1 MEGFG
6 GAPRFLAYPRAFT
19 VRSGTDAVLSC
30 QITGEP
36 RPSILWEKDKTPVEP
51 SGRFHVEA
59 KGDLYSLLVSRAT
72 PQDSGL
78 YVCKAKNS
86 VGATYA
92 AATLKVE
99 AGEPQEEEGCSGGEA
114 PAFLVA
120 PSSTRVCRGEDV
132 MFTCRVSGQPC
143 PVLEWE
149 KDGHKLSDIF
159 ESSHFAMGQEPEDWH
174 FLKLFGARPPDGGV
188 YVCRARSGSREAL
201 AAAVL
206 LVEPQVLPDGLPNG
220 SPADGPE
227 PPAER
232 QQRRR
237 QHAAGRRAGPETWV
251 PNGVVPAG
259 VPRAKAF
266 AVSVGK
272 HAKFRCYVTGKPK
285 PEIVWQK
292 DGEPL
297 APGRRH
303 LIYEDREGYFI
314 LKVLY
319 CKPQDQGLYV
329 CTASNTAGQTLSAVQ
344 LQVKEHRLRF
354 QVQLTDVEVA
364 EQEDAVLECQVPLE
378 TIPTAWYLEDRE
390 LQPSHKYVMEEQG
403 VLRRLTIRDA
413 RTDDD
418 GIYLCQMKDKG
429 RSIAEVS
436 VRGVIAKR
444 LPRKLDVMEGENAVF
459 CVETQEVVEG
469 TCWSR
474 DGLQLRESPHIVLK
488 SFGRTHL
495 LVLVH
500 VTRQD
505 AGIISFTVGESQTSS
520 QLRVKCVKRD
530 PPSAP
535 VAAEMSVAESNA
547 ALLTWCPA
555 PDAHLHPP
563 SRYLLERREAAGG
576 EWVQCLATDLPGRVR
591 VLGDSVPREADYC
604 FRIRAANEHGR
615 SSPVEFPGSV
625 HLAPAARLERGLQD
639 ARVRDGEDARFSLE
653 LSAAV
658 HGTWILNGAR
668 LGEEEEET
676 GGRCSV
682 RRHGTEHS
690 LLIRGVRLAD
700 SGAQV
705 TFVSGGVRDSATLH
719 VQGEW
724 GARPEVLP
732 EEQQG
737 LSSWGMLLTPPRCL
751 SAPQV
756 CIAPV
761 PEAERL
767 REVPEGLP
775 VLLECQVSPPGAS
788 VCWLKDGEAVPPD
801 DVIALQAEGC
811 VRRLLLRSA
820 GPSDTGVYTCDAGD
834 DAVSFVVTVTEAP
847 VRIVSSNEEAPHA
860 YAAGQ
865 RVELW
870 CQLSRPAA
878 PVRWYKDG
886 EEVEAGESLVLE
898 QEGPWRRLVLP
909 CARPQDAGE
918 FVCDARG
925 DSVFYTVTV
934 AEAPVRIVSS
944 NEEAPHAYAAGQRV
958 ELWCQLSR
966 PAAPVR
972 WYKDGEEVEAGES
985 LVLEQEGPWRRLVLP
1000 CARPQD
1006 AGEFVCDAGGDSV
1019 FYTVTVAAPQVRIA
1033 PVPKAQQLREVLVG
1047 LTVLLECQVSPPD
1060 APVRWL
1066 KDGEAVVPT
1075 EVLAIHSE
1083 GCSRRLHI
1091 PAAVASDSGMY
1102 TCDAGDHAASFR
1114 VTVSGELPGGCLS
1127 SCGAHLVQQLSPAM
1141 CPLAE
1146 APVRIVSS
1154 NEEAPH
1160 AYVVGQR
1167 VELWCQLSH
1176 PAAPVRWYKDGE
1188 EVEAGESLVLEQEG
1202 PWRRLVLPC
1211 AQLQDAGEFI
1221 CDARDA
1227 SVSYHVSVAEPP
1239 VRILH
1244 PPQRSLELPVQAPG
1258 RVELRCEL
1266 SVPEAPVRWF
1276 KDGLEVD
1283 ETDNLLL
1290 LAEGAWRCLLI
1301 PRSSAEDTGEY
1312 ICESKDEAISFDVKV
1327 SEPPVRILQPRRPLP
1342 VVTVSPGETVML
1354 GCELSRADAPVR
1366 WAKEGVRLEA
1376 GGSLVLEE
1384 EGAHRRL
1391 LIPAARAEHSGKY
1404 ICDAT
1409 DDTVTFTVQVLDPP
1423 VRILEREVLP
1433 TRRHCWAMEDLVLE
1447 VHLSHA
1453 HREVKWYKDGE
1464 KLQDTGRVRLEE
1476 DGARRSL
1483 VILGATGRDA
1493 GEYLCDTG
1501 DDSIVFFV
1509 TVEVPEPPVTIVG
1522 SMGATEHQYLVAGE
1536 DLVLAYELSRPDA
1549 TVRWLRDG
1557 QEVQPGE
1564 RVQVETRGVL
1574 RQLTVRGVQ
1583 PSDSGCYICDAASDR
1598 VVMNVE
1604 VSAQPVRIV
1613 NKEEAQSPLEVLEGD
1628 SVTLVARL
1636 SPETAAVQ
1644 WQKDGQ
1650 TLRSGGRLLVCSEGP
1665 VRSLTIKQ
1673 AELGDGGIFLCDAG
1687 DDEVHFTLH
1696 VKEAPVLFVNKREER
1711 EKLLV
1716 LEGGSAVLSAVTS
1729 TERADVTWLGPRQ
1742 AAVAGE
1748 RCELRRDGRVH
1759 SLVLCNVAK
1768 EDAGVYT
1775 CLSPHDQMQFDVSVR
1790 ELRVKFLRGLSDVRA
1805 RQGERAVLWCELC
1818 KARGDV
1824 VWRKDGRVLVPGPRR
1839 QMMAEGR
1846 ERSLV
1851 LSRVEPED
1859 AGEYCCESNDD
1870 KTLAMLTVQGELCPR
1885 LGRLPGDPCATRA
1898 VGKLGMAVAGGVR
1911 GRSAALQ
1918 DGRSPALCPDAPVV
1932 VPRVVEII
1940 TELQSLTVLEGEDA
1954 TFKCLVSPEDVAVTW
1969 QLNGQPVVPGKRLL
1983 VTRSGLCHSLTL
1995 QQCQL
2000 GDAGTV
2006 TANAEGLVST
2016 ARLSVQEAQVL
2027 FVRKLRDVVAEE
2039 QGDVCLEVEVSHE
2052 AAEVQW
2058 LKQGVLLQPGSKY
2071 QLQESGCRRTLTIHC
2086 LGPGDRGTYRCES
2099 LHDRTQAKLCV
2110 EPRKVSIQTP
2120 LADVETF
2127 EKETATFHLELS
2139 HPGVPGVWTRD
2150 GIRVKPSSTC
2160 RISATG
2166 CGHSLTLEGLAL
2178 EDSGTVTF
2186 TADNLRCSARLLVRE
2201 PPVTMV
2207 RVPRD
2212 LGVPETGVASFE
2224 CELSRP
2230 SVEVKWFKVSVRPNC
2245 LQQRPAASSSPF
2257 HPPPG
2262 CCRPCWG
2269 CRQRNGGQ
2277 SSGVLPAC
2285 TPEHALPGQD
2295 GQELRPGP
2303 NCRIYSA
2310 GRRRVLQ
2317 LSRCE
2322 LADAGIYTC
2331 DAGDCRASATLHVQ
2345 GTATQPPGGTRTP
2358 KPCAIRSPSPLAALA
2373 PCPSPTERQVCIVQD
2388 LQDAQVREGDN
2399 AVFTCEASHGD
2410 VKGEWFRDGEK
2421 IKVSGTVKIR
2431 QEGTRHFLLLC
2442 GVRPEDAGLV
2452 RFAAGMA
2459 VSEASLRVEALPIRI
2474 VKPLRDKTVLAQH
2487 KATLECTV
2495 SHARGRV
2502 RWLRGDTEIFA
2513 GDKYEICNLDCY
2525 RTLIIHRVGPEDE
2538 DSYTCDAFDDRST
2551 ARLLVEGEGA
2561 PRGAPLGAGGG
2572 TMPRS
2577 RGTPGSL
2584 SPCPTACKGL
2594 SAGVG
2599 GAGCIWDQG
2608 SVPTLSGTSLS
2619 GAPCRSGNA
2628 AALPDFHC
2636 PHREVEARMRHSG
2649 AARRQT
2655 DTTAGRWGHASPRN
2669 IWTRRH
2675 HPQPALPSGLCIKH
2689 FFLTWLLPPQRARVP
2704 LGEGVVAP
2712 LCIPPSI
2719 PGEPRPQDP
2728 PSPLPPAQ
2736 PPAPHTRLRK
2746 ALYCAAVASAAFGT
2760 FTKETEKGDGGVAL
2774 RGRGRL
2780 AETCSSW
2787 GSGASRSRLEGAPKA
2802 GGAPRSSL
2810 ATTLPAWPWGS
2821 PGSLRNKL
2829 IQITAREIYTRR
2841 EPLPAAALRAGA
2853 PALPCP
2859 SRRLGPTPGPPPG
2872 HYKIQSPAKQRR
2884 PLQGS
2889 PLP

>member
-30 QITGEP
+30 QITGDP
-36 RPSILWEKDKTPVEP
+36 RPSILWEKDKTPIEP

-159 ESSHFAMGQEPEDWH
+159 ESSHFAVGQEPEDWH
-174 FLKLFGARPPDGGV
+174 FLKLFSARPPDGGV

-237 QHAAGRRAGPETWV
+237 RHAEGRRAGPETWM

-364 EQEDAVLECQVPLE
+364 EREDAVLECQVPLE

-403 VLRRLTIRDA
+403 VVRRLTIRDA

-505 AGIISFTVGESQTSS
+505 AGIISFAVGESQTSS

-555 PDAHLHPP
+555 PDAHLRPP

-576 EWVQCLATDLPGRVR
+576 EWVQCLATDLPGHVR

-604 FRIRAANEHGR
+604 FRICAANEHGR

-668 LGEEEEET
+668 LGEEEEEGV

-682 RRHGTEHS
+682 QRHGTEHS

-705 TFVSGGVRDSATLH
+705 TFVSGGVRDSAMLH
-719 VQGEW
+719 VQ
-724 GARPEVLP
+724 
-732 EEQQG
+732 
-737 LSSWGMLLTPPRCL
+737 
-751 SAPQV
+751 APQV

-788 VCWLKDGEAVPPD
+788 ICWLKDGEAVPPD

-870 CQLSRPAA
+870 CQLSRPVA

-886 EEVEAGESLVLE
+886 EEVEAGENLVLE

-918 FVCDARG
+918 FVCDAGG

-972 WYKDGEEVEAGES
+972 WYKDGEEVEAGEN

-1019 FYTVTVAAPQVRIA
+1019 FYTVTVA
-1033 PVPKAQQLREVLVG
+1033 
-1047 LTVLLECQVSPPD
+1047 
-1060 APVRWL
+1060 
-1066 KDGEAVVPT
+1066 
-1075 EVLAIHSE
+1075 
-1083 GCSRRLHI
+1083 
-1091 PAAVASDSGMY
+1091 
-1102 TCDAGDHAASFR
+1102 
-1114 VTVSGELPGGCLS
+1114 
-1127 SCGAHLVQQLSPAM
+1127 
-1141 CPLAE
+1141 
-1146 APVRIVSS
+1146 
-1154 NEEAPH
+1154 
-1160 AYVVGQR
+1160 
-1167 VELWCQLSH
+1167 
-1176 PAAPVRWYKDGE
+1176 
-1188 EVEAGESLVLEQEG
+1188 
-1202 PWRRLVLPC
+1202 
-1211 AQLQDAGEFI
+1211 
-1221 CDARDA
+1221 
-1227 SVSYHVSVAEPP
+1227 EPP

-1244 PPQRSLELPVQAPG
+1244 PLQRSLELPVQAPG

-1301 PRSSAEDTGEY
+1301 PQSSAEDTGEY
-1312 ICESKDEAISFDVKV
+1312 ICESKDEAVSFDVKV

-1342 VVTVSPGETVML
+1342 VVTVSPGETVAL
-1354 GCELSRADAPVR
+1354 GCELSRADAPVH
-1366 WAKEGVRLEA
+1366 WAKDGVRLEA

-1404 ICDAT
+1404 ICDAA
-1409 DDTVTFTVQVLDPP
+1409 DDTVTFTVQVLDPL
-1423 VRILEREVLP
+1423 VRILERDVLP

-1453 HREVKWYKDGE
+1453 HGEVKWYKDGE

-1522 SMGATEHQYLVAGE
+1522 SMGAAEHQYLVAGE
-1536 DLVLAYELSRPDA
+1536 DLVLAYELSHPDT

-1564 RVQVETRGVL
+1564 RVQVEASGVL

-1583 PSDSGCYICDAASDR
+1583 PSDSGCYVCDAASDR

-1604 VSAQPVRIV
+1604 VLAQPVRVV

-1696 VKEAPVLFVNKREER
+1696 VKEAPVLFVNKQEER

-1716 LEGGSAVLSAVTS
+1716 LEGGSAVLSAVAS

-1768 EDAGVYT
+1768 EDAGVYP

-1824 VWRKDGRVLVPGPRR
+1824 VWRKDGRVLVPGPRL

-1870 KTLAMLTVQGELCPR
+1870 KTLAMLTV
-1885 LGRLPGDPCATRA
+1885 
-1898 VGKLGMAVAGGVR
+1898 K
-1911 GRSAALQ
+1911 
-1918 DGRSPALCPDAPVV
+1918 

-1969 QLNGQPVVPGKRLL
+1969 QLNGQPVVPGKRLR

-2110 EPRKVSIQTP
+2110 EPRKVSIRTP

-2160 RISATG
+2160 RISAMG
-2166 CGHSLTLEGLAL
+2166 CGHSLTLEGLTL

-2212 LGVPETGVASFE
+2212 LGVPETGVATFE

-2230 SVEVKWFKVSVRPNC
+2230 SAEVKWFK
-2245 LQQRPAASSSPF
+2245 
-2257 HPPPG
+2257 
-2262 CCRPCWG
+2262 
-2269 CRQRNGGQ
+2269 
-2277 SSGVLPAC
+2277 
-2285 TPEHALPGQD
+2285 D

-2331 DAGDCRASATLHVQ
+2331 DADDCRASATLHVQ
-2345 GTATQPPGGTRTP
+2345 
-2358 KPCAIRSPSPLAALA
+2358 
-2373 PCPSPTERQVCIVQD
+2373 ERQVRIVQD

-2421 IKVSGTVKIR
+2421 IKVSSTVKIR

-2442 GVRPEDAGLV
+2442 GVRPEDAGLI
-2452 RFAAGMA
+2452 RFEAGMA
-2459 VSEASLRVEALPIRI
+2459 VSEASLQVEALPIRI
-2474 VKPLRDKTVLAQH
+2474 VKPLRDKTVLARH

-2561 PRGAPLGAGGG
+2561 P
-2572 TMPRS
+2572 
-2577 RGTPGSL
+2577 
-2584 SPCPTACKGL
+2584 
-2594 SAGVG
+2594 
-2599 GAGCIWDQG
+2599 
-2608 SVPTLSGTSLS
+2608 
-2619 GAPCRSGNA
+2619 
-2628 AALPDFHC
+2628 
-2636 PHREVEARMRHSG
+2636 
-2649 AARRQT
+2649 
-2655 DTTAGRWGHASPRN
+2655 
-2669 IWTRRH
+2669 
-2675 HPQPALPSGLCIKH
+2675 
-2689 FFLTWLLPPQRARVP
+2689 
-2704 LGEGVVAP
+2704 
-2712 LCIPPSI
+2712 
-2719 PGEPRPQDP
+2719 
-2728 PSPLPPAQ
+2728 
-2736 PPAPHTRLRK
+2736 
-2746 ALYCAAVASAAFGT
+2746 
-2760 FTKETEKGDGGVAL
+2760 
-2774 RGRGRL
+2774 
-2780 AETCSSW
+2780 
-2787 GSGASRSRLEGAPKA
+2787 
-2802 GGAPRSSL
+2802 
-2810 ATTLPAWPWGS
+2810 
-2821 PGSLRNKL
+2821 
-2829 IQITAREIYTRR
+2829 
-2841 EPLPAAALRAGA
+2841 
-2853 PALPCP
+2853 
-2859 SRRLGPTPGPPPG
+2859 
-2872 HYKIQSPAKQRR
+2872 
-2884 PLQGS
+2884 
-2889 PLP
+2889 

>member
-30 QITGEP
+30 QITGDP
-36 RPSILWEKDKTPVEP
+36 RPSILWEKDKTPIEP

-159 ESSHFAMGQEPEDWH
+159 ESSHFAVGQEPEDWH
-174 FLKLFGARPPDGGV
+174 FLKLFSARPPDGGV

-206 LVEPQVLPDGLPNG
+206 LVEPQVPPDGLPNG

-227 PPAER
+227 PPVER
-232 QQRRR
+232 QR
-237 QHAAGRRAGPETWV
+237 
-251 PNGVVPAG
+251 
-259 VPRAKAF
+259 RAKAF

-285 PEIVWQK
+285 PEIIWQK
-292 DGEPL
+292 DGEAL

-364 EQEDAVLECQVPLE
+364 EREDAVLECQVPLE

-403 VLRRLTIRDA
+403 VVRRLTIRDA

-505 AGIISFTVGESQTSS
+505 AGIISFAVGESQTSS

-555 PDAHLHPP
+555 PDAHLRPP
-563 SRYLLERREAAGG
+563 SRYLLERREAVGG

-604 FRIRAANEHGR
+604 FRICAANEHGR

-658 HGTWILNGAR
+658 HGTWIFNGAR
-668 LGEEEEET
+668 LGEEEEEEV

-682 RRHGTEHS
+682 QRHGTEHS

-719 VQGEW
+719 VQ
-724 GARPEVLP
+724 
-732 EEQQG
+732 
-737 LSSWGMLLTPPRCL
+737 
-751 SAPQV
+751 
-756 CIAPV
+756 
-761 PEAERL
+761 
-767 REVPEGLP
+767 
-775 VLLECQVSPPGAS
+775 
-788 VCWLKDGEAVPPD
+788 
-801 DVIALQAEGC
+801 
-811 VRRLLLRSA
+811 
-820 GPSDTGVYTCDAGD
+820 
-834 DAVSFVVTVTEAP
+834 EAP
-847 VRIVSSNEEAPHA
+847 VRIISSNEEAPHA

-886 EEVEAGESLVLE
+886 EEVEAGE
-898 QEGPWRRLVLP
+898 
-909 CARPQDAGE
+909 
-918 FVCDARG
+918 
-925 DSVFYTVTV
+925 
-934 AEAPVRIVSS
+934 
-944 NEEAPHAYAAGQRV
+944 N
-958 ELWCQLSR
+958 
-966 PAAPVR
+966 
-972 WYKDGEEVEAGES
+972 

-1019 FYTVTVAAPQVRIA
+1019 FYTITVAEAPVRIISSNEEAPHAYTAGQRVELWCQVLVLSAPQVRIA

-1091 PAAVASDSGMY
+1091 PAAAASDSGMY

-1114 VTVSGELPGGCLS
+1114 VTVSD
-1127 SCGAHLVQQLSPAM
+1127 
-1141 CPLAE
+1141 
-1146 APVRIVSS
+1146 APVRIISS
-1154 NEEAPH
+1154 NDEAPH
-1160 AYVVGQR
+1160 AYVVGQH
-1167 VELWCQLSH
+1167 VKLWCQLSH

-1211 AQLQDAGEFI
+1211 ARLQDTGEFI

-1227 SVSYHVSVAEPP
+1227 SVSYHISVAEPP

-1301 PRSSAEDTGEY
+1301 PRSSAEDAGEY
-1312 ICESKDEAISFDVKV
+1312 ICESKDEAGHTVLA
-1327 SEPPVRILQPRRPLP
+1327 EPPVQILQPRRPLP
-1342 VVTVSPGETVML
+1342 VVTVSPGETVTL

-1366 WAKEGVRLEA
+1366 WAKDGVRLEA

-1391 LIPAARAEHSGKY
+1391 LIPTARAEHSGKY
-1404 ICDAT
+1404 ICDAA
-1409 DDTVTFTVQVLDPP
+1409 DDTVTFTVQVL
-1423 VRILEREVLP
+1423 
-1433 TRRHCWAMEDLVLE
+1433 
-1447 VHLSHA
+1447 
-1453 HREVKWYKDGE
+1453 
-1464 KLQDTGRVRLEE
+1464 
-1476 DGARRSL
+1476 
-1483 VILGATGRDA
+1483 
-1493 GEYLCDTG
+1493 
-1501 DDSIVFFV
+1501 
-1509 TVEVPEPPVTIVG
+1509 
-1522 SMGATEHQYLVAGE
+1522 
-1536 DLVLAYELSRPDA
+1536 
-1549 TVRWLRDG
+1549 
-1557 QEVQPGE
+1557 
-1564 RVQVETRGVL
+1564 
-1574 RQLTVRGVQ
+1574 
-1583 PSDSGCYICDAASDR
+1583 
-1598 VVMNVE
+1598 
-1604 VSAQPVRIV
+1604 AQPVRIV

-1696 VKEAPVLFVNKREER
+1696 VKEAPVLFVNKQEER

-1716 LEGGSAVLSAVTS
+1716 LEGGSAVLSAIAS
-1729 TERADVTWLGPRQ
+1729 TERADVTWLGPQ
-1742 AAVAGE
+1742 QVAVAGE

-1824 VWRKDGRVLVPGPRR
+1824 VWRKDGRVLVPGPRQ

-1885 LGRLPGDPCATRA
+1885 LGHLPGDPCATRA
-1898 VGKLGMAVAGGVR
+1898 VGKLGMAVAGG
-1911 GRSAALQ
+1911 
-1918 DGRSPALCPDAPVV
+1918 C
-1932 VPRVVEII
+1932 
-1940 TELQSLTVLEGEDA
+1940 
-1954 TFKCLVSPEDVAVTW
+1954 
-1969 QLNGQPVVPGKRLL
+1969 
-1983 VTRSGLCHSLTL
+1983 
-1995 QQCQL
+1995 
-2000 GDAGTV
+2000 GDAQ
-2006 TANAEGLVST
+2006 
-2016 ARLSVQEAQVL
+2016 RL
-2027 FVRKLRDVVAEE
+2027 
-2039 QGDVCLEVEVSHE
+2039 
-2052 AAEVQW
+2052 
-2058 LKQGVLLQPGSKY
+2058 
-2071 QLQESGCRRTLTIHC
+2071 CRTG
-2086 LGPGDRGTYRCES
+2086 GPQC
-2099 LHDRTQAKLCV
+2099 C
-2110 EPRKVSIQTP
+2110 
-2120 LADVETF
+2120 
-2127 EKETATFHLELS
+2127 
-2139 HPGVPGVWTRD
+2139 
-2150 GIRVKPSSTC
+2150 
-2160 RISATG
+2160 
-2166 CGHSLTLEGLAL
+2166 AL
-2178 EDSGTVTF
+2178 
-2186 TADNLRCSARLLVRE
+2186 
-2201 PPVTMV
+2201 
-2207 RVPRD
+2207 
-2212 LGVPETGVASFE
+2212 
-2224 CELSRP
+2224 
-2230 SVEVKWFKVSVRPNC
+2230 
-2245 LQQRPAASSSPF
+2245 
-2257 HPPPG
+2257 
-2262 CCRPCWG
+2262 
-2269 CRQRNGGQ
+2269 
-2277 SSGVLPAC
+2277 
-2285 TPEHALPGQD
+2285 
-2295 GQELRPGP
+2295 
-2303 NCRIYSA
+2303 
-2310 GRRRVLQ
+2310 
-2317 LSRCE
+2317 
-2322 LADAGIYTC
+2322 
-2331 DAGDCRASATLHVQ
+2331 
-2345 GTATQPPGGTRTP
+2345 
-2358 KPCAIRSPSPLAALA
+2358 
-2373 PCPSPTERQVCIVQD
+2373 
-2388 LQDAQVREGDN
+2388 
-2399 AVFTCEASHGD
+2399 
-2410 VKGEWFRDGEK
+2410 
-2421 IKVSGTVKIR
+2421 
-2431 QEGTRHFLLLC
+2431 
-2442 GVRPEDAGLV
+2442 
-2452 RFAAGMA
+2452 
-2459 VSEASLRVEALPIRI
+2459 
-2474 VKPLRDKTVLAQH
+2474 
-2487 KATLECTV
+2487 
-2495 SHARGRV
+2495 
-2502 RWLRGDTEIFA
+2502 
-2513 GDKYEICNLDCY
+2513 
-2525 RTLIIHRVGPEDE
+2525 
-2538 DSYTCDAFDDRST
+2538 
-2551 ARLLVEGEGA
+2551 
-2561 PRGAPLGAGGG
+2561 
-2572 TMPRS
+2572 MPR
-2577 RGTPGSL
+2577 L
-2584 SPCPTACKGL
+2584 
-2594 SAGVG
+2594 
-2599 GAGCIWDQG
+2599 
-2608 SVPTLSGTSLS
+2608 
-2619 GAPCRSGNA
+2619 
-2628 AALPDFHC
+2628 
-2636 PHREVEARMRHSG
+2636 
-2649 AARRQT
+2649 
-2655 DTTAGRWGHASPRN
+2655 
-2669 IWTRRH
+2669 
-2675 HPQPALPSGLCIKH
+2675 
-2689 FFLTWLLPPQRARVP
+2689 
-2704 LGEGVVAP
+2704 
-2712 LCIPPSI
+2712 
-2719 PGEPRPQDP
+2719 
-2728 PSPLPPAQ
+2728 
-2736 PPAPHTRLRK
+2736 
-2746 ALYCAAVASAAFGT
+2746 
-2760 FTKETEKGDGGVAL
+2760 
-2774 RGRGRL
+2774 
-2780 AETCSSW
+2780 
-2787 GSGASRSRLEGAPKA
+2787 
-2802 GGAPRSSL
+2802 
-2810 ATTLPAWPWGS
+2810 
-2821 PGSLRNKL
+2821 
-2829 IQITAREIYTRR
+2829 
-2841 EPLPAAALRAGA
+2841 
-2853 PALPCP
+2853 
-2859 SRRLGPTPGPPPG
+2859 
-2872 HYKIQSPAKQRR
+2872 
-2884 PLQGS
+2884 
-2889 PLP
+2889 

>member
-1 MEGFG
+1 MEGFR

-19 VRSGTDAVLSC
+19 VQSGADAVLSC
-30 QITGEP
+30 QITGDP
-36 RPSILWEKDKTPVEP
+36 QPSILWEKDKTPIEP
-51 SGRFHVEA
+51 SDRFHVEA
-59 KGDLYSLLVSRAT
+59 KGDLYSLLVSHAT

-78 YVCKAKNS
+78 YICKARNS
-86 VGATYA
+86 VGETYA

-99 AGEPQEEEGCSGGEA
+99 VGEPLQEDGCSGGEA
-114 PAFLVA
+114 PTFLVA

-149 KDGHKLSDIF
+149 KDGRKLSDLF
-159 ESSHFAMGQEPEDWH
+159 ESSHFEVGKEPEDWH
-174 FLKLFGARPPDGGV
+174 FLKLFGTRPPDGGV

-206 LVEPQVLPDGLPNG
+206 LVEPRAPPEGLPNG
-220 SPADGPE
+220 CPADGPQLLV
-227 PPAER
+227 ER

-237 QHAAGRRAGPETWV
+237 WHVVGRHTGPETQV
-251 PNGVVPAG
+251 PNGMVPAG
-259 VPRAKAF
+259 VPGAKVF
-266 AVSVGK
+266 AVSAGK

-285 PEIVWQK
+285 PEIIWQK

-297 APGRRH
+297 IPGRRH
-303 LIYEDREGYFI
+303 LVYEDREGYFI

-319 CKPQDQGLYV
+319 CKPQDQGLYI

-354 QVQLTDVEVA
+354 QVQLADVEVA
-364 EQEDAVLECQVPLE
+364 EREDAVLECQVPLE

-390 LQPSHKYVMEEQG
+390 LQPSHKYVMEERG
-403 VLRRLTIRDA
+403 VVRRLTIRDA

-436 VRGVIAKR
+436 VRGVITKR

-459 CVETQEVVEG
+459 CVETREVSEG
-469 TCWSR
+469 ICWSR
-474 DGLQLRESPHIVLK
+474 DGLQLRESPRTVLK

-505 AGIISFTVGESQTSS
+505 AGIISFAVGESQSCS

-535 VAAEMSVAESNA
+535 VAAQMSVAESNA

-555 PDAHLHPP
+555 PDAHLRPP
-563 SRYLLERREAAGG
+563 GRYLLERREVAGG
-576 EWVQCLATDLPGRVR
+576 EWVQCLATDLPGHVR

-604 FRIRAANEHGR
+604 FRVCAANKHGR
-615 SSPVEFPGSV
+615 SCPVEFPGSV
-625 HLAPAARLERGLQD
+625 HLAPAAHLEKGLQD
-639 ARVRDGEDARFSLE
+639 VWVRDGEDARFSLE

-658 HGTWILNGAR
+658 LGAWFLNGAR
-668 LGEEEEET
+668 LGEEEEEDAV

-682 RRHGTEHS
+682 QRHGTEHS
-690 LLIRGVRLAD
+690 LLIRGVRVAE

-705 TFVSGGVRDSATLH
+705 TFMSGSVRDSATLH
-719 VQGEW
+719 VE
-724 GARPEVLP
+724 
-732 EEQQG
+732 
-737 LSSWGMLLTPPRCL
+737 
-751 SAPQV
+751 APQV
-756 CIAPV
+756 CITPL

-767 REVPEGLP
+767 REVSSGLP
-775 VLLECQVSPPGAS
+775 VLLECQVSPPGAP
-788 VCWLKDGEAVPPD
+788 VRWLKDGEAVPLD
-801 DVIALQAEGC
+801 DVIAVQAEGC

-820 GPSDTGVYTCDAGD
+820 GPTDTGVYTCDAGD
-834 DAVSFVVTVTEAP
+834 DAVNFVVTVTEAP
-847 VRIVSSNEEAPHA
+847 VRILGSNEEAPHA
-860 YAAGQ
+860 YTAGQ

-886 EEVEAGESLVLE
+886 EEVEEGESLVLE
-898 QEGPWRRLVLP
+898 QEGPRCRLVLP

-918 FVCDARG
+918 FVCDAGG

-934 AEAPVRIVSS
+934 AEAPVRILGS
-944 NEEAPHAYAAGQRV
+944 NEEAPHAYTAGQRV

-972 WYKDGEEVEAGES
+972 WYKDGEEVEEGES
-985 LVLEQEGPWRRLVLP
+985 LVLEQEGPRCRLVLP

-1033 PVPKAQQLREVLVG
+1033 PVPEAQQLQEVLAG
-1047 LTVLLECQVSPPD
+1047 LPVLLECHVSPPE
-1060 APVRWL
+1060 APVHWL

-1075 EVLAIHSE
+1075 KVLAICSE

-1091 PAAVASDSGMY
+1091 PAAAPSDSGTY
-1102 TCDAGDHAASFR
+1102 TCDAGDDATSFR
-1114 VTVSGELPGGCLS
+1114 VTVS
-1127 SCGAHLVQQLSPAM
+1127 
-1141 CPLAE
+1141 E
-1146 APVRIVSS
+1146 APVRIVGS
-1154 NEEAPH
+1154 NKEAPH
-1160 AYVVGQR
+1160 TYVAGQH

-1176 PAAPVRWYKDGE
+1176 LVAPVHWYKDGE
-1188 EVEAGESLVLEQEG
+1188 EVEEGENLVLEQE
-1202 PWRRLVLPC
+1202 RLRCRLVLPC
-1211 AQLQDAGEFI
+1211 ARLQDTGEFI
-1221 CDARDA
+1221 CDAGDA
-1227 SVSYHVSVAEPP
+1227 SVSYHVLVAEPP

-1244 PPQRSLELPVQAPG
+1244 PPQRSLELLAQAPG

-1266 SVPEAPVRWF
+1266 SVPDAPVRWF

-1283 ETDNLLL
+1283 ETNNLLL

-1301 PRSSAEDTGEY
+1301 PRSSAEDMGEY
-1312 ICESKDEAISFDVKV
+1312 ICETKDEAVSFDVRV
-1327 SEPPVRILQPRRPLP
+1327 SELPVRILQPLRPPP

-1354 GCELSRADAPVR
+1354 GCELSCADAPVR
-1366 WAKEGVRLEA
+1366 WDKEGVRLEA

-1391 LIPAARAEHSGKY
+1391 VIPAARAEHSGKY
-1404 ICDAT
+1404 ICAAA
-1409 DDTVTFTVQVLDPP
+1409 DDTVTFTVQVLDPL
-1423 VRILEREVLP
+1423 VRILERDVLP
-1433 TRRHCWAMEDLVLE
+1433 THRHCQAMEDLVLE

-1453 HREVKWYKDGE
+1453 HGEVKWYKDGE

-1476 DGARRSL
+1476 DGTRRSL

-1522 SMGATEHQYLVAGE
+1522 STGTVEHRCLVAGE
-1536 DLVLAYELSRPDA
+1536 DLVLACELSRPDA
-1549 TVRWLRDG
+1549 TVCWLREG

-1564 RVQVETRGVL
+1564 RVQVEARGVL
-1574 RQLTVRGVQ
+1574 RQLTIHGAQ

-1598 VVMNVE
+1598 VVTSVE
-1604 VSAQPVRIV
+1604 VSARPVRIV

-1636 SPETAAVQ
+1636 SPETAVVQ

-1665 VRSLTIKQ
+1665 ARSLTIKQ

-1687 DDEVHFTLH
+1687 DDEVYFTLH

-1716 LEGGSAVLSAVTS
+1716 LEGSSAVLSAVTS
-1729 TERADVTWLGPRQ
+1729 SERADVTWLGPQQ
-1742 AAVAGE
+1742 AVVASD

-1824 VWRKDGRVLVPGPRR
+1824 VWRKDGRALAPGPRR
-1839 QMMAEGR
+1839 QMVAEGR

-1870 KTLAMLTVQGELCPR
+1870 RTLAMLTVQ
-1885 LGRLPGDPCATRA
+1885 
-1898 VGKLGMAVAGGVR
+1898 
-1911 GRSAALQ
+1911 
-1918 DGRSPALCPDAPVV
+1918 

-1940 TELQSLTVLEGEDA
+1940 TELQNLTVLEGEDA

-1969 QLNGQPVVPGKRLL
+1969 QLNGQPVVPGRRLL

-2006 TANAEGLVST
+2006 MANAEGLVTT
-2016 ARLSVQEAQVL
+2016 ARLNVQEAQVL
-2027 FVRKLRDVVAEE
+2027 FVRKLQDVVAEE
-2039 QGDVCLEVEVSHE
+2039 QGDACLEVEVSHE

-2071 QLQESGCRRTLTIHC
+2071 QLEESGCRRTLTIRC
-2086 LGPGDRGTYRCES
+2086 LGLADRGTYRCES

-2110 EPRKVSIQTP
+2110 EPRKVSIRTP
-2120 LADVETF
+2120 LVDVETF

-2139 HPGVPGVWTRD
+2139 HPSVPGVWTRD

-2166 CGHSLTLEGLAL
+2166 CGHSLTLERLAL

-2186 TADNLRCSARLLVRE
+2186 TADTLRCSARLLVRE

-2230 SVEVKWFKVSVRPNC
+2230 SAEVKWFK
-2245 LQQRPAASSSPF
+2245 
-2257 HPPPG
+2257 
-2262 CCRPCWG
+2262 
-2269 CRQRNGGQ
+2269 
-2277 SSGVLPAC
+2277 
-2285 TPEHALPGQD
+2285 D

-2303 NCRIYSA
+2303 HCRIYSA

-2322 LADAGIYTC
+2322 LADAGTYTC
-2331 DAGDCRASATLHVQ
+2331 DAGDCWASATLHVQ
-2345 GTATQPPGGTRTP
+2345 
-2358 KPCAIRSPSPLAALA
+2358 
-2373 PCPSPTERQVCIVQD
+2373 ERQVRIVQD

-2399 AVFTCEASHGD
+2399 AIFTCEASHGD
-2410 VKGEWFRDGEK
+2410 VKGEWFQDGEK
-2421 IKVSGTVKIR
+2421 IKVSSMVKIR

-2442 GVRPEDAGLV
+2442 SVRPEDAGLI
-2452 RFAAGMA
+2452 RFSAGTA
-2459 VSEASLRVEALPIRI
+2459 TSEASLRVEALPIRI
-2474 VKPLRDKTVLAQH
+2474 VKPLRDKTVLARH

-2551 ARLLVEGEGA
+2551 ARLLVEG
-2561 PRGAPLGAGGG
+2561 
-2572 TMPRS
+2572 S
-2577 RGTPGSL
+2577 
-2584 SPCPTACKGL
+2584 
-2594 SAGVG
+2594 
-2599 GAGCIWDQG
+2599 
-2608 SVPTLSGTSLS
+2608 
-2619 GAPCRSGNA
+2619 
-2628 AALPDFHC
+2628 
-2636 PHREVEARMRHSG
+2636 
-2649 AARRQT
+2649 
-2655 DTTAGRWGHASPRN
+2655 
-2669 IWTRRH
+2669 
-2675 HPQPALPSGLCIKH
+2675 
-2689 FFLTWLLPPQRARVP
+2689 
-2704 LGEGVVAP
+2704 
-2712 LCIPPSI
+2712 
-2719 PGEPRPQDP
+2719 
-2728 PSPLPPAQ
+2728 
-2736 PPAPHTRLRK
+2736 
-2746 ALYCAAVASAAFGT
+2746 
-2760 FTKETEKGDGGVAL
+2760 
-2774 RGRGRL
+2774 
-2780 AETCSSW
+2780 
-2787 GSGASRSRLEGAPKA
+2787 
-2802 GGAPRSSL
+2802 
-2810 ATTLPAWPWGS
+2810 
-2821 PGSLRNKL
+2821 
-2829 IQITAREIYTRR
+2829 
-2841 EPLPAAALRAGA
+2841 
-2853 PALPCP
+2853 
-2859 SRRLGPTPGPPPG
+2859 
-2872 HYKIQSPAKQRR
+2872 
-2884 PLQGS
+2884 
-2889 PLP
+2889 